1 MKTQRYNLLTALIV
15 SALHPNE
22 PQAPGT
28 KWEPTNAID
37 VQEAN
42 ELTLAGYAEKIEAK
56 ASDKITPTW
65 LQRQDEARRKAAVE
79 AEVADVPRVDP
90 NANDGQGDGG
100 GFSDEELKL
109 ILAGSVEQ
117 IKAELEG
124 LTADQLLRLA
134 ELEGDAEQDGKQ
146 RVTAIQAIE
155 AAYAAKT
162 AEEEQE

>member
-100 GFSDEELKL
+100 GFSDEEL
-109 ILAGSVEQ
+109 EQ
-117 IKAELEG
+117 IPAELEG